1 MRDVESLLRSTPN
14 TFPTKSSRRA
24 AQGTWKPFR
33 PNSVPDSLFS
43 RPLPFL
49 IFLEQVIR
57 PHDLSYKSRS
67 NTPPPPRRRAG
78 VGPPPAQARYNDV
91 FHQFDLDPV
100 SQATNSRLLSLFVS
114 EIGKIYSRQV
124 TGLTM
129 KSQRRLGKAIRRA
142 KMMGII
148 PVLSAPKLSG
158 TYRNRR

>member
-33 PNSVPDSLFS
+33 PNS
-43 RPLPFL
+43 
-49 IFLEQVIR
+49 VIR